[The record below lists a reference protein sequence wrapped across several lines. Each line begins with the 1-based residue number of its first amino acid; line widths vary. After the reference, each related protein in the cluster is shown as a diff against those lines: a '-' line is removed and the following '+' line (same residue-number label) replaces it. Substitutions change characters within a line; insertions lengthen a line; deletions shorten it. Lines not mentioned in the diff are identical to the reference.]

1 MATKMTKKR
10 LMQLAEQ
17 FNETM
22 KNKVRDEFKEYLEKA
37 RTLTD
42 NLDWDKMGDF
52 RIPFNYQHDYFN
64 EWVGFIIQNNKD
76 ISKNDLLKS
85 VDFLCDNQELFISN
99 DKMLTIIRF
108 DFGDEF
114 DVEIGVIDDDKCRLL
129 GKKPHWD
136 NQPWSII
143 TEKTVLANGNGEDYT
158 IEMRCKTE
166 DWALG
171 FLKKMYEDA
180 LKEYEITESFFG
192 ENRAWYS
199 TLDGKHFEMYVKK
212 VANLDNGE

>member
-37 RTLTD
+37 RTLTN

-52 RIPFNYQHDYFN
+52 HIPFNYQHDYFN
-64 EWVGFIIQNNKD
+64 EWLGFIIQNNKD
-76 ISKNDLLKS
+76 ISMNDLLKS
-85 VDFLCDNQELFISN
+85 MDFLCDNRELFISN

-114 DVEIGVIDDDKCRLL
+114 DVHIAETDDGKCRLL

-136 NQPWSII
+136 NLPWS
-143 TEKTVLANGNGEDYT
+143 
-158 IEMRCKTE
+158 M
-166 DWALG
+166 
-171 FLKKMYEDA
+171 
-180 LKEYEITESFFG
+180 
-192 ENRAWYS
+192 
-199 TLDGKHFEMYVKK
+199 K